1 MVDQIVKSKSAAHN
15 YNHAS
20 LSDIVKQGFELPT
33 METKC
38 IDGVTFMG
46 WLDDKGEWHQ
56 GAEVIVPELKAC
68 NAAQAMGAAISYA
81 RRYTALMALGLA
93 CDDDKK
99 LENTSDSPEATG
111 KVYGN
116 RIDFKEV
123 RGKISSIT
131 TMSELLGY
139 WNSLNLSEAQKK
151 VLMKDFSTRKA
162 ELGGI
167 QNGVE

>member
-15 YNHAS
+15 YNYAS

-68 NAAQAMGAAISYA
+68 NAAQAMGGGDFI
-81 RRYTALMALGLA
+81 RQT
-93 CDDDKK
+93 
-99 LENTSDSPEATG
+99 
-111 KVYGN
+111 VYSTHG
-116 RIDFKEV
+116 
-123 RGKISSIT
+123 S
-131 TMSELLGY
+131 
-139 WNSLNLSEAQKK
+139 WPSL
-151 VLMKDFSTRKA
+151 
-162 ELGGI
+162 
-167 QNGVE
+167 

>member
-1 MVDQIVKSKSAAHN
+1 MVEQIVKSNSAAHN
-15 YNHAS
+15 YNYAS
-20 LSDIVKQGFELPT
+20 LSDIVKQGYTLPK

-46 WLDDKGEWHQ
+46 WTDDKGDWHQ
-56 GAEVIVPELKAC
+56 GAEIIVPELKGC

-99 LENTSDSPEATG
+99 LEDTKDSPKATG

-116 RIDFKEV
+116 RVDFKDV
-123 RGKISSIT
+123 RAKLNAIQT
-131 TMSELLGY
+131 TTELQAY
-139 WNSLNLSEAQKK
+139 WISLNLSEAQKN
-151 VLMKDFSTRKA
+151 VLMKDFSSRKK
-162 ELGGI
+162 ELGG
-167 QNGVE
+167 E